1 MRVNFMRKI
10 TITIILSAALA
21 LVVAVII
28 YSSTAT
34 TKDDSSLVAVNGD
47 SVGGVAGASAKLKTE
62 DRLKLVKQ
70 GEDVAR
76 MLNILNSVN
85 LKTEIFTDPAFLDLD
100 DFSVSIPKKETG
112 RKNPFLPIV
121 SSN

>member
-1 MRVNFMRKI
+1 MRKI

-34 TKDDSSLVAVNGD
+34 TKDVSSLVAVNGD
-47 SVGGVAGASAKLKTE
+47 SAGGVDGAKAELNTE
-62 DRLKLVKQ
+62 DRLRIVKQ

-85 LKTEIFTDPAFLDLD
+85 LKTEIFTDPSFLGLD

-121 SSN
+121 SGN

>member
-1 MRVNFMRKI
+1 MRKTI
-10 TITIILSAALA
+10 ITIILSAALA
-21 LVVAVII
+21 LVAAIII
-28 YSSTAT
+28 YSSVSPQ
-34 TKDDSSLVAVNGD
+34 KDDSSLVAVSGD
-47 SVGGVAGASAKLKTE
+47 SATGVVGARAGLNTE
-62 DRLKLVKQ
+62 DRLKLVRQ

-85 LKTEIFTDPAFLDLD
+85 LKTEIFTDPAFLELD

-121 SSN
+121 LSN

>member
-1 MRVNFMRKI
+1 MRKT

-21 LVVAVII
+21 LVAAIII
-28 YSSTAT
+28 YSSMAPK
-34 TKDDSSLVAVNGD
+34 KDDSSLVAVKENPTD
-47 SVGGVAGASAKLKTE
+47 SGAGSSAELKTE

-76 MLNILNSVN
+76 MLNILNSIN
-85 LKTEIFTDPAFLDLD
+85 LKTEIFTDPAFLELD

-121 SSN
+121 SGN